1 MGVEPNAGRVG
12 IDVKAVR
19 RKTGNGRAH
28 QLAAQGEHEP
38 IVGQGVPPAWPGD
51 DDLLLG
57 DVDRFN
63 LGGEMFDAD
72 RVEYLSERD
81 GDVAEVRLVVPHAD
95 AMIGIAVDDQDFDLS
110 AGNAELGKL
119 ARRAHRGP
127 QTGEPRPEHKNACH
141 ARR

>member
-1 MGVEPNAGRVG
+1 V
-12 IDVKAVR
+12 
-19 RKTGNGRAH
+19 
-28 QLAAQGEHEP
+28 
-38 IVGQGVPPAWPGD
+38 WPGD
-51 DDLLLG
+51 GDLPLG

-72 RVEYLSERD
+72 RVEHLSEWD

-95 AMIGIAVDDQDFDLS
+95 AMIGIAVDDQDFDLP
-110 AGNAELGKL
+110 ARNAEFSKL

-127 QTGEPRPEHKNACH
+127 QAGKSRAEHQNACH